1 MTAHTTQIS
10 AHVSKDTKER
20 LDAFARARGIRKG
33 HLIEQAL
40 LHHMTALEEIPAG
53 FIIPPRV
60 VLKADAF
67 AELVSD
73 LEADDAPT
81 QALSKLFHGD

>member
-1 MTAHTTQIS
+1 MTARTIQIS

-20 LDAFARARGIRKG
+20 LNAFARSHGINKN

-40 LHHMTALEEIPAG
+40 LHRMAALEAIPAG
-53 FIIPPRV
+53 FITPSRV
-60 VLKADAF
+60 VLEADAF

-81 QALSKLFHGD
+81 QALSELFHGD